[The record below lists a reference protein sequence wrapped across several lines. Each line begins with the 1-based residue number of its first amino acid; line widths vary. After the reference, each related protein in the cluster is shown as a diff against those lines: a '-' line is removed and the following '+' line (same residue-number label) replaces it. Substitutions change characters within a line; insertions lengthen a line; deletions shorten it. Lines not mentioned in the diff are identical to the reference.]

1 MLADPIAR
9 PVARTAVLSANARA
23 SPSPL
28 QLPKRDAE
36 DVRLRHRLQCG
47 VVWIVDDAGS
57 PWTSFELALA
67 PAREGLPPEAPWGG
81 PTLGIPHG
89 ILHLEDDT
97 LVTIATGVHLPAH
110 GDGRARDGLLRL
122 ACAAWSPA
130 LARAMGEVPTPLHV
144 ALDALDAMDAS
155 PSGPGTD
162 RPIAAVLTLVSQ
174 DGTRH
179 VVPIGA
185 SRRTLMAWAMAP
197 GWKTRPARGL
207 MPAAV
212 AGIALTAGLWLTR
225 LPVRRTRL
233 LAIRTGDAFWL
244 PSEGPAQ
251 NGPLC
256 LVSAGRLIHLG
267 QVDHL
272 TREFQGWGS
281 EGGSPSNS
289 LHAFSP
295 PTEPRNVDALTVDL
309 DFIVGRVA
317 MTVGELSALAA
328 GQIVPLEAL
337 TPATVRIVAHGTELG
352 AGQLVEV
359 EGRLAVEILQ
369 WGTPR

>member
-1 MLADPIAR
+1 MLVDPIAK
-9 PVARTAVLSANARA
+9 PVVRNAALSATARA

-28 QLPKRDAE
+28 QLPKRDVE
-36 DVRLRHRLQCG
+36 DFRLRQRLQCG
-47 VVWIVDDAGS
+47 VVWIVDDADS

-67 PAREGLPPEAPWGG
+67 PAREDLPAEATRDG

-89 ILHLEDDT
+89 ILLLEDDT

-110 GDGRARDGLLRL
+110 GDGRVRDGLLRL

-130 LARAMGEVPTPLHV
+130 LARAMGEVPTPLR
-144 ALDALDAMDAS
+144 DTQDAS

-162 RPIAAVLTLVSQ
+162 RRIAAVLTLVSQ

-185 SRRTLMAWAMAP
+185 SRRTLLAWAMAP
-197 GWKTRPARGL
+197 GWKTLPAPGP
-207 MPAAV
+207 MPGAV
-212 AGIALTAGLWLTR
+212 AEIALTAGLWLAR
-225 LPVRRTRL
+225 LPVRRARL